1 MKKSLAELA
10 FERGRLIER
19 IAHQRTT
26 LAQQMRPL
34 QDAQDTT
41 HRLLA
46 HCRVGLDHLR
56 ARPWLLALGVLAVVL
71 VKPRRALAWGLRGV
85 VLWRYVRKLRAAVPP
100 ELWGLAARWFR
111 WS

>member
-19 IAHQRTT
+19 ITHQRTT
-26 LAQQMRPL
+26 LAHQLRPL
-34 QDAQDTT
+34 QEAQEAS
-41 HRLLA
+41 HRLLSR
-46 HCRVGLDHLR
+46 CRVGLDYIR

-71 VKPRRALAWGLRGV
+71 VKPRRSVSWVLRGL

-100 ELWGLAARWFR
+100 EWWALAARWFR
-111 WS
+111 W

>member
-26 LAQQMRPL
+26 LAQQLRPL
-34 QDAQDTT
+34 QDAQEAS

-46 HCRVGLDHLR
+46 RCRVGVDYLR

-71 VKPRRALAWGLRGV
+71 VKPRRSVAWVLRGW
-85 VLWRYVRKLRAAVPP
+85 VLWRYVRTLRAAVPP
-100 ELWGLAARWFR
+100 NWWALAARWFR
-111 WS
+111 R